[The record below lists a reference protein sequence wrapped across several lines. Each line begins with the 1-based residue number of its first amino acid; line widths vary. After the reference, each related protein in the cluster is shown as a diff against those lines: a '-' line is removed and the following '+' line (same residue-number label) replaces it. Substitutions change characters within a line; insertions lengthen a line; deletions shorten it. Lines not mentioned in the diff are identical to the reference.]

1 MAENKQTSKGR
12 GRPKKGAK
20 GFNFCKGRK
29 LNFDM
34 EDSLV
39 VFAIFK
45 CGCKCNTDGESQ
57 IIIEHQLSDIEF
69 SYDTSF
75 LRRLQ
80 VVINGDVESNPG
92 PIASALSHRIAIGRY
107 YSKAVYLSSGLYTN
121 IEVCSCQKYEESIY
135 KHSGYN
141 FLTMIEMFDNN
152 LLEKQ
157 N

>member
-29 LNFDM
+29 LTIQFP
-34 EDSLV
+34 
-39 VFAIFK
+39 
-45 CGCKCNTDGESQ
+45 
-57 IIIEHQLSDIEF
+57 
-69 SYDTSF
+69 YDTSF
-75 LRRLQ
+75 LKRIE

-92 PIASALSHRIAIGRY
+92 PIASAQLHRIAIGRY
-107 YSKAVYLSSGLYTN
+107 YNKAVYLSTGLDGNT
-121 IEVCSCQKYEESIY
+121 EMCFCHRYEQSIF

-152 LLEKQ
+152 LVEKHNEYTAKDLEFCIATIELIMISVF
-157 N
+157 